1 MDLSN
6 EWCRRRDSNS
16 RPRDYETLA
25 LPLSYTGKNK
35 ALHVTDAFQGLSSK
49 ERVPE
54 TNSACPSQLE
64 LKQQSSALKSLPIE
78 ISELIEK
85 QELSAES

>member
-1 MDLSN
+1 
-6 EWCRRRDSNS
+6 
-16 RPRDYETLA
+16 
-25 LPLSYTGKNK
+25 
-35 ALHVTDAFQGLSSK
+35 
-49 ERVPE
+49 
-54 TNSACPSQLE
+54 LE